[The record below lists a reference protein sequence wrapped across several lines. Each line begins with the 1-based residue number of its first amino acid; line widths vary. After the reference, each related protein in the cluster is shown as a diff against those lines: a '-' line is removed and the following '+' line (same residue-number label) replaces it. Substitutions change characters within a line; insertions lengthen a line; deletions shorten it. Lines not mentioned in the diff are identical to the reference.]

1 MKGYCV
7 KCKDK
12 DGKEMKDV
20 EVVQTK
26 KGGWMAKG
34 KCTDCGCG
42 MCKMMSKD
50 QADQLKEEL
59 SK

>member
-7 KCKDK
+7 KCKQK
-12 DGKEMKDV
+12 DQEMKDV

-34 KCTDCGCG
+34 ACTVCGSG
-42 MCKMMSKD
+42 MCKMMSKE
-50 QADQLKEEL
+50 QADQAKQE
-59 SK
+59 K

>member
-7 KCKDK
+7 KCKQK
-12 DGKEMKDV
+12 DQDMKDV

-34 KCTDCGCG
+34 ACTACGCG

-50 QADQLKEEL
+50 QADQAKEEAA
-59 SK
+59 K